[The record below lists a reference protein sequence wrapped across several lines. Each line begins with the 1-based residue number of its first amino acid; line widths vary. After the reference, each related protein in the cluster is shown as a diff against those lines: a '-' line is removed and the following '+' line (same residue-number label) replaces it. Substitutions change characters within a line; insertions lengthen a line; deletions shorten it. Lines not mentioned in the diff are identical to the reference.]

1 MFAKIFFEGKHNK
14 FKMFNDAN
22 GITEISTLNKAIRGE
37 RSTPKAFVEEVGK
50 LNMKVKSGT
59 KLTPVGITQS
69 FFHVDALKKVFCYV
83 MGQEPDIAEKS
94 RDMMFCTLLLEAAN
108 ESCVSAEAFD
118 KREKLTDAEY
128 NKILEEIE
136 NTPIPEEYT
145 KKAVPAPT
153 EAPSAAEAV
162 PEPVPEPPAAEP
174 EDLFAE
180 FRKLAEKY
188 FKAIKKVGRFGQYF
202 PTKQD
207 GKFISDIT
215 VTLKTSNQEALRF
228 EHVLFPPE
236 ELPEDCKFSV
246 SLSGK
251 GGIGKSFLFLHLI
264 ETIFDNENER
274 YSNVIP
280 LYIELQ
286 KVNNDYGCDIR
297 QALINELKRVDHDLT
312 EERFSEYM
320 KAAGSKVIVFADGM
334 NEVVG
339 IEKRGNIA
347 NSITDTASDY
357 NCRFCIS
364 SRENHAGMF
373 NNLAR
378 INGYFRA
385 SEVNKLTPKQIKDYL
400 HKHTSDVQY
409 SDLHSGTRKLLE
421 TPQGLEM
428 FVSLVG
434 SDRSNANRF
443 TSLGELILAYSD
455 SILGISSYRGDPN
468 YDFSF
473 EETLEEIAY
482 NWVKDSVFE
491 CKLTQDQREK
501 IRFLRNNQNLNLEA
515 IFPCT
520 YGSYYDIEATFTFSH
535 QNFRDCYCARF
546 IARKI
551 KCLNSENISR
561 TFSDF
566 FNPSTS
572 TVTNND
578 DILELV
584 SAFTSSGPNE
594 YDKKAIDTLRQASK
608 DEKAPLQN
616 YDYPLNVLIKIF
628 ALRKDNCIAELDFTD
643 LDLREVSLNG
653 YYLFNKKTG
662 DSTIFYNTKLN
673 VNTFLKNGLD
683 TAARTITKFRYKGKE
698 YIAAFASTSALI
710 IDIAESQARIV
721 RGLSNHGKVNCC
733 CVTSK
738 NGLPLI
744 YLGQGSSADPST
756 KNEPDKINGVLSEF
770 YPHILFMHENED
782 EAFVPQKY
790 VKQNLLGDIGSVES
804 ICTGKLGSEEYI
816 FYATGN
822 GKLGMIKNYQVGNH
836 LNSFILLDD
845 NDNMLWSQKRC
856 CLTYSVKNNMLF
868 VGWKKGLYFIDC
880 SKPIT
885 VSAAEKK
892 YINMRNSPP
901 APDILPVCYVGED
914 DTEVIDYDIEDIF
927 ACDNFLF
934 VNLVYKIAVFKIL
947 DTSGH
952 IVFCDFIY
960 PAGKDNDSIKFTRFS
975 ECHVTNGFASVLVGV
990 NADRY
995 RPSKNTSD
1003 RQIKRFYQIFYSEDE
1018 EQPDR
1023 FTKGLGNDYD
1033 GFATWTG
1040 VFYTLSDKTFLASVS
1055 SRRTVEIDC
1064 ISDEEIPKRTY
1075 AGAYNGV
1082 HYIDINGGDQ
1092 KKKRIICG
1100 NYDGNVVCLKSSVRY
1115 NGSQAHEVWKV
1126 ENVFHLHENWVWKC
1140 VFLSE
1145 TQILSCGYDG
1155 KLWLT
1160 DIQSEKRICLL
1171 NEEGEQFLDFCIDRC
1186 TDTIWVISKNKVFC
1200 VKKTGDEWDQ
1210 KTQTTIDSF
1219 KNLNTEKICFRTI
1232 AIDQLST
1239 DDAKKE
1245 DTPILFYNDG
1255 KGGEGHIVM
1264 INAPR
1269 KMDFLDL
1276 TSYNNN
1282 KIYSVDNPYIRH
1294 MRFHSFNGKRRLIGV
1309 GNVGKCSLFFIAK
1322 YAGDN
1327 EQIVGRMV
1335 IESIE
1340 TSQFGEINDFTVTES
1355 EKGYV
1360 LWLAHKDFTV
1370 SAYRLFDSPRNLGIK
1385 NYDKPSA
1392 VKMPDQPMCL
1402 RACGS
1407 YVLIGLL
1414 NGEVIKASIST
1425 FQKNYTE
1432 YATISTENVARTYA
1446 DLMANTSVKLKNCK
1460 YDEEEEEFSS
1470 MMQNYFIMEQD

>member
-1 MFAKIFFEGKHNK
+1 MFAKIFFEGKHHK

-22 GITEISTLNKAIRGE
+22 GITEISTLNRAIRGD

-50 LNMKVKSGT
+50 LNMKVKNGT
-59 KLTPVGITQS
+59 KLNPVGITQS
-69 FFHVDALKKVFCYV
+69 FFHVDALQKIFCYV

-108 ESCVSAEAFD
+108 ESCVSSEAFN

-128 NKILEEIE
+128 NKILEDIK

-162 PEPVPEPPAAEP
+162 PEPVPEPPSTEP

-228 EHVLFPPE
+228 ENVIFPPE
-236 ELPEDCKFSV
+236 ALPEDCRFSV

-312 EERFSEYM
+312 EVRFSEYM
-320 KAAGSKVIVFADGM
+320 KAAGCKVIILADGM

-347 NSITDTASDY
+347 NSITDTATDY

-378 INGYFRA
+378 LNGNFRA

-400 HKHTSDVQY
+400 HKQTSDVQY

-491 CKLTQDQREK
+491 CKLTQEQRER
-501 IRFLRNNQNLNLEA
+501 IRSLRNSQNLNLEA

-520 YGSYYDIEATFTFSH
+520 NGSYYDTEATFTFSH

-551 KCLNSENISR
+551 KCLNSENIHR

-584 SAFTSSGPNE
+584 SAFTSSGQSE

-673 VNTFLKNGLD
+673 VNTFLKKGLD
-683 TAARTITKFRYKGKE
+683 TAARVITKFRYNGKE

-721 RGLSNHGKVNCC
+721 RNLPAYGKVNCC
-733 CVTSK
+733 CVTTK
-738 NGLPLI
+738 NGLPVI
-744 YLGQGSSADPST
+744 YLGQGRGASSSS
-756 KNEPDKINGVLSEF
+756 KNEPDVIDPEMTNGTISEF
-770 YPHILFMHENED
+770 YPNILFMHENED
-782 EAFVPQKY
+782 EAFVQQKY
-790 VKQNLLGDIGSVES
+790 VKQGLIGANASIES
-804 ICTGKLGSEEYI
+804 IFSVKLDGEEYI
-816 FYATGN
+816 FYTTCN
-822 GKLGMIKNYQVGNH
+822 GMLGMRKNYLVGEHMRSH
-836 LNSFILLDD
+836 LFLNTIGSKL
-845 NDNMLWSQKRC
+845 MSRKRC
-856 CLTYSVKNNMLF
+856 CLTYSKKKNLLF
-868 VGWKKGLYFIDC
+868 VSWKKNVYFIDC
-880 SKPIT
+880 SMPIDGD
-885 VSAAEKK
+885 AKK
-892 YINMRNSPP
+892 QSYISMESSLPF
-901 APDILPVCYVGED
+901 PDVFPVCYVNED
-914 DTEVIDYDIEDIF
+914 DTGVIDRDIEDIF

-947 DTSGH
+947 DTSGR
-952 IVFCDFIY
+952 ILFRDFIY

-975 ECHVTNGFASVLVGV
+975 ECPDSTVSASVLVGV
-990 NADRY
+990 SADSNHS
-995 RPSKNTSD
+995 SKSVVD
-1003 RQIKRFYQIFYSEDE
+1003 CGIKRFYQLRYSEGE
-1018 EQPDR
+1018 ELPDR

-1040 VFYTLSDKTFLASVS
+1040 VFYTLNEKTFLASV
-1055 SRRTVEIDC
+1055 
-1064 ISDEEIPKRTY
+1064 
-1075 AGAYNGV
+1075 
-1082 HYIDINGGDQ
+1082 
-1092 KKKRIICG
+1092 
-1100 NYDGNVVCLKSSVRY
+1100 
-1115 NGSQAHEVWKV
+1115 
-1126 ENVFHLHENWVWKC
+1126 
-1140 VFLSE
+1140 
-1145 TQILSCGYDG
+1145 
-1155 KLWLT
+1155 
-1160 DIQSEKRICLL
+1160 
-1171 NEEGEQFLDFCIDRC
+1171 
-1186 TDTIWVISKNKVFC
+1186 
-1200 VKKTGDEWDQ
+1200 
-1210 KTQTTIDSF
+1210 
-1219 KNLNTEKICFRTI
+1219 
-1232 AIDQLST
+1232 
-1239 DDAKKE
+1239 
-1245 DTPILFYNDG
+1245 
-1255 KGGEGHIVM
+1255 
-1264 INAPR
+1264 
-1269 KMDFLDL
+1269 
-1276 TSYNNN
+1276 
-1282 KIYSVDNPYIRH
+1282 
-1294 MRFHSFNGKRRLIGV
+1294 
-1309 GNVGKCSLFFIAK
+1309 
-1322 YAGDN
+1322 
-1327 EQIVGRMV
+1327 
-1335 IESIE
+1335 
-1340 TSQFGEINDFTVTES
+1340 
-1355 EKGYV
+1355 
-1360 LWLAHKDFTV
+1360 
-1370 SAYRLFDSPRNLGIK
+1370 
-1385 NYDKPSA
+1385 
-1392 VKMPDQPMCL
+1392 
-1402 RACGS
+1402 
-1407 YVLIGLL
+1407 
-1414 NGEVIKASIST
+1414 
-1425 FQKNYTE
+1425 
-1432 YATISTENVARTYA
+1432 
-1446 DLMANTSVKLKNCK
+1446 
-1460 YDEEEEEFSS
+1460 
-1470 MMQNYFIMEQD
+1470 